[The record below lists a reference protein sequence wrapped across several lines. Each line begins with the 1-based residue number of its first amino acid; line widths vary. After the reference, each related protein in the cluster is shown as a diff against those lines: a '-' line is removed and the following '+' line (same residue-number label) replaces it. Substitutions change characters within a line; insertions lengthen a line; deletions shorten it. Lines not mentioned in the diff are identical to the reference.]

1 MYRRCL
7 PDWASQSATP
17 CVWAIV
23 IGGSIS
29 TASSEP
35 KMSVDVMGDETRA
48 SPEGSDPLAR
58 TTPSETRVSYERRVV
73 MLGSFS
79 LERRSSRDAPH
90 PRSERSK
97 KEPARRAEVTSTV
110 AIWERR
116 RDKGLVDGTR
126 VPGPG
131 FAWSSRAQFH
141 LQ

>member
-7 PDWASQSATP
+7 PDLASQSAAP

-73 MLGSFS
+73 MMGSFLKQRSS
-79 LERRSSRDAPH
+79 LESAQAGAARACCFQP
-90 PRSERSK
+90 
-97 KEPARRAEVTSTV
+97 RRAGALGAVRG
-110 AIWERR
+110 AARQR
-116 RDKGLVDGTR
+116 
-126 VPGPG
+126 PGCSG
-131 FAWSSRAQFH
+131 AGGGA
-141 LQ
+141 

>member
-7 PDWASQSATP
+7 PDLASQSATP

-73 MLGSFS
+73 MMGSFFKAEVVEGRS
-79 LERRSSRDAPH
+79 TFRGAKEARRS
-90 PRSERSK
+90 PRA
-97 KEPARRAEVTSTV
+97 ARN
-110 AIWERR
+110 
-116 RDKGLVDGTR
+116 
-126 VPGPG
+126 
-131 FAWSSRAQFH
+131 
-141 LQ
+141 

>member
-7 PDWASQSATP
+7 PDLASQSATP

-48 SPEGSDPLAR
+48 SPEGSDPWAR

-73 MLGSFS
+73 MMGSFS
-79 LERRSSRDAPH
+79 LERRSPRDATLPGAIGGI
-90 PRSERSK
+90 RRLARASELRT
-97 KEPARRAEVTSTV
+97 E
-110 AIWERR
+110 
-116 RDKGLVDGTR
+116 
-126 VPGPG
+126 
-131 FAWSSRAQFH
+131 
-141 LQ
+141 

>member
-73 MLGSFS
+73 MMGSFS
-79 LERRSSRDAPH
+79 LESLASHGPQDTELRRHCLLAMAIPSAISSR
-90 PRSERSK
+90 
-97 KEPARRAEVTSTV
+97 
-110 AIWERR
+110 
-116 RDKGLVDGTR
+116 
-126 VPGPG
+126 
-131 FAWSSRAQFH
+131 
-141 LQ
+141 

>member
-1 MYRRCL
+1 
-7 PDWASQSATP
+7 
-17 CVWAIV
+17 
-23 IGGSIS
+23 
-29 TASSEP
+29 
-35 KMSVDVMGDETRA
+35 MSVDVMGDETRA

-90 PRSERSK
+90 PTSERSK
-97 KEPARRAEVTSTV
+97 KEPARRAKVTSTV

-126 VPGPG
+126 VPGYPPG
-131 FAWSSRAQFH
+131 QGAPD
-141 LQ
+141 